1 MKYFLPL
8 IFLVCL
14 TVQWSPVYAIE
25 GYKTRQEK
33 KDLKDE
39 QQDARKM
46 DELSLWSYIAAV
58 TGIASFFVLPA
69 ASLLLFPAGLV
80 MGIIAL
86 VRGRRSIEDRR
97 GKGLAIAAVVLG
109 GAYTAL
115 FVISFAI
122 FLIAF

>member
-1 MKYFLPL
+1 MKYFLPV

-14 TVQWSPVYAIE
+14 IIEWAPVYAIE
-25 GYKTRQEK
+25 GYKTGKEK
-33 KDLKDE
+33 KEFKDE
-39 QQDARKM
+39 QQDIRKM
-46 DELSLWSYIAAV
+46 DELSLWAYISTV
-58 TGIASFFVLPA
+58 TGIASLFVIPA

-86 VRGRRSIEDRR
+86 VGRRRRLEDRR

-122 FLIAF
+122 FLFAF